1 MFPHTSLQTKQVIK
15 MLTEERHKIII
26 EILQEK
32 GVAKLNELVEA
43 TNTSESTIR
52 RDLTHLESINA
63 LKRIHGGATLPKGRL
78 LELSY
83 GEKEIQSVDEKRVI
97 AKYAASFIE
106 DGDSVYLDA
115 GTSTFE
121 MIQFINKKNI
131 VVVTNGLKHI
141 NALVESNI
149 NAYILG
155 GKVKPTTK
163 AIIGIDALKNIEKF
177 RFDKC
182 FLGINGI
189 HLEYGFTTPDSEE
202 AILKESAIKHSR
214 QTFVLADESKFGEVS
229 FVKVADLGK
238 ATIITNSKMEDY
250 EVYSEKTKVKVVT
263 E

>member
-1 MFPHTSLQTKQVIK
+1 
-15 MLTEERHKIII
+15 MLTEERHKIIL
-26 EILQEK
+26 EVLQEK
-32 GVAKLNELVEA
+32 KLAKINELVEI

-52 RDLTHLESINA
+52 RDLTFLESINA

-97 AKYAASFIE
+97 AKYAATLIE

-121 MIQFINKKNI
+121 IIQFIDKKNI

-141 NALVESNI
+141 NALVENNI
-149 NAYILG
+149 NCYILG
-155 GKVKPTTK
+155 GKVKSTTK
-163 AIIGIDALKNIEKF
+163 AIIGIDALKNLEKF

-214 QTFVLADESKFGEVS
+214 ETFVLADEGKFGEVS

-238 ATIITNSKMEDY
+238 ATIITNSKTEDY
-250 EVYSEKTKVKVVT
+250 EGYSKKTKVKVVT
-263 E
+263 EE